1 MNASQLTMIKEAK
14 RLLEDCSCFRGPEG
28 PPGSNGST
36 IVGPIGPTGPQ
47 GPPGTLSSFSIVGA
61 STNALLYY
69 DGNKPAGISS
79 LFYYSTTNVLQ
90 ANLDIIP
97 CTDTVYSLGSSN
109 AGRWKDLF
117 LGPSSL
123 YLGYKA
129 KVYEDVYGN
138 VTTDT
143 GYSAPSMSPSTIN
156 IGNLSGY
163 QISVNNND
171 LFAQQYNSTGP
182 NGTLY
187 PILHPIGYIS
197 CSQLTSTIDGL
208 GTIGYISTSQLLSSI
223 TGLGNIYVSS
233 TQLQSTVN
241 GLALIGYISTTQL
254 TSSIVGTQNIFV
266 SSLSL
271 ASTTQ
276 AIENNILSTNTGLG
290 ALGYVSSL
298 QLVSTVSGIDNTLIV
313 IQNGLA
319 SLGYLST
326 TQLISTVNG
335 LGSLYV
341 STSQLTSTTT
351 GLENMVLSTINTTFP
366 STIIGLGTFGYIS
379 SSQLTS
385 SFQGVNYIIQPE
397 TTSTIVGLGTFGYIS
412 SLDGFFPSTITGLGT
427 FGYISS
433 YQLVSSFQGVNNIIQ
448 PETTST
454 ITGLGTFGY
463 ISTSALT
470 STIVGLG
477 TIGYISCSQL
487 TSTVTG
493 LGDIYV
499 SSLDSFFP
507 STVNG
512 LGNIY
517 LSTIFTAPST
527 TQAIISTTT
536 GLGNIYVSSI
546 INNAFGKILRV
557 DSLYG
562 NDNLALT
569 NQYSFPF
576 STISCAMYC
585 ASTQDQIYLLPGT
598 YNECVTFK
606 PGVNIRGVNLNSV
619 VIQQS
624 NVIQPTTLIT
634 MASNNRLEDI
644 TLSLTSKTTTASTL
658 IGVLFSSCQDTC
670 KLRACV
676 LNVNNSG
683 LTDNTRPNNVYGI
696 YSAGYSSTIYTTND
710 NAQRTSITVT
720 SAGNGT
726 AHCIYNNNSN
736 RFTMRDV
743 NLFCTDAYNP
753 AYTGGSY
760 IGIETT
766 NSNSV
771 VQIKNSSVNGNA
783 YNNGNTSADI
793 SQTKG
798 QIIVGF
804 TDLVNKTANNNS
816 FTVNGTQSI
825 ISFGISG
832 ALSNF
837 IQFTTGGPIPN
848 TISNNWSNSF
858 LVPGT
863 LSFTTVNADIITSY
877 NGIRIANTNVITTFG
892 VQAQMPPGNGISS
905 FTVLYK
911 NGAPLANFVLPLTGL
926 NSSFYLSTSTVTIKT
941 NDSFG
946 IFMSTSSSNT
956 GLSNVVISANFF

>member
-14 RLLEDCSCFRGPEG
+14 KLLIDCSCFRGPEG

-36 IVGPIGPTGPQ
+36 IVGPIGPTGPI

-69 DGNKPAGISS
+69 DGFKPAGMSS
-79 LFYYSTTNVLQ
+79 LFYYSTINVLQ
-90 ANLDIIP
+90 ANLDIVP
-97 CTDTVYSLGSSN
+97 CTDNVYSLGSSN
-109 AGRWKDLF
+109 SGRWKDLF

-129 KVYEDVYGN
+129 KVYEDVLGN

-143 GYSAPSMSPSTIN
+143 GFHGYNLITSTMN
-156 IGNLSGY
+156 IGNSVGY
-163 QISVNNND
+163 QFSVLNQD
-171 LFAQQYNSTGP
+171 LFAQQYDSTGP

-208 GTIGYISTSQLLSSI
+208 GTYR
-223 TGLGNIYVSS
+223 
-233 TQLQSTVN
+233 
-241 GLALIGYISTTQL
+241 
-254 TSSIVGTQNIFV
+254 
-266 SSLSL
+266 
-271 ASTTQ
+271 
-276 AIENNILSTNTGLG
+276 
-290 ALGYVSSL
+290 
-298 QLVSTVSGIDNTLIV
+298 
-313 IQNGLA
+313 
-319 SLGYLST
+319 
-326 TQLISTVNG
+326 
-335 LGSLYV
+335 
-341 STSQLTSTTT
+341 
-351 GLENMVLSTINTTFP
+351 
-366 STIIGLGTFGYIS
+366 YIS
-379 SSQLTS
+379 SSQLLS
-385 SFQGVNYIIQPE
+385 SFQGVNSIIQPE
-397 TTSTIVGLGTFGYIS
+397 TTSTIIGLGTFKYISSSQLQSTVMGVGNIYISSQSLISTTTSLQNSILSTNIGLGNIGYISCLTLFSTTQAIENQLLSTNTGLGVLGYIS
-412 SLDGFFPSTITGLGT
+412 SAQLISTTSGLESNIVTITNGLGVIGYISTSQLISTVTGLGSLYVSSSQLLSTTTGLEALFISSLNVFFPSTVTGLGIASYIST
-427 FGYISS
+427 QSLISTTNALQNFTQSNINSTAIGLANVGYISTQS
-433 YQLVSSFQGVNNIIQ
+433 LISTTNALQDAI
-448 PETTST
+448 TST
-454 ITGLGTFGY
+454 NKGLGNIGY

-477 TIGYISCSQL
+477 TIGYISSSQL

-585 ASTQDQIYLLPGT
+585 ASTQDQIYLLPGS

-606 PGVNIRGVNLNSV
+606 PDVNIRGVNLNSV
-619 VIQQS
+619 VIQQL

-658 IGVLFSSCQDTC
+658 IGVLFSSCQDNC

-696 YSAGYSSTIYTTND
+696 YSAGYSSTIYTAND
-710 NAQRTSITVT
+710 NIQRTTITVT
-720 SAGNGT
+720 SAGTG
-726 AHCIYNNNSN
+726 AARCIYNDNSN
-736 RFTMRDV
+736 RISMRDT

-753 AYTGGSY
+753 SYTGGNY
-760 IGIETT
+760 IGIETV
-766 NSNSV
+766 NISSI
-771 VQIKNSSVNGNA
+771 VQIKNSSVNGNV
-783 YNNGNTSADI
+783 YNTGNTSADI

-798 QIIVGF
+798 QIIVTN
-804 TDLVNKTANNNS
+804 TDLVNKNANFNAFITNQ
-816 FTVNGTQSI
+816 TLNI
-825 ISFGISG
+825 INFGISG

-837 IQFTTGGPIPN
+837 QYIGGPN
-848 TISNNWSNSF
+848 GISNNWSNTF
-858 LVPGT
+858 LFPGT
-863 LSFTTVNADIITSY
+863 QNFTTVTSDIVQNYNFLRIPNTNIIT
-877 NGIRIANTNVITTFG
+877 NFGI
-892 VQAQMPPGNGISS
+892 QAQRGTAAGISS
-905 FTVLYK
+905 FAVLYK
-911 NGAPLANFVLPLTGL
+911 NGYPVSTPNFILPLVGA
-926 NSSFYLSTSTVTIKT
+926 SSFFLSTSTLTLKVTDTYGIYIST
-941 NDSFG
+941 N
-946 IFMSTSSSNT
+946 SSNT
-956 GLSNVVISANFF
+956 TLSNVIVSMSLF